1 MVTQATERRITRRLL
16 RDAGRSEAQFQ
27 RELRRVFTLLGLH
40 VSETAARL
48 YEAGELDSTEP
59 EDNAEAIIVAALLTV
74 TVLPF
79 LLSAFQNH
87 YTRIYDRVERATPGL
102 GLSRNA
108 ALEAASNRV
117 NLMDLDGQTRKQL
130 VRVLRDNPRVATDR
144 LIREIQRV
152 VPRGPYRDPTYRA
165 KLIARTETHYAQN
178 TAVIDKYEND
188 NRVPFLLAHDALLGP
203 TDQECED
210 RDGLVYSFAEARQ
223 LAMDEHP
230 NGTLAFTPVFNRG

>member
-1 MVTQATERRITRRLL
+1 MA
-16 RDAGRSEAQFQ
+16 
-27 RELRRVFTLLGLH
+27 LGLE
-40 VSETAARL
+40 VSRVTAAL
-48 YEAGELDSTEP
+48 IAEGLLDNTDP
-59 EDNAEAIIVAALLTV
+59 EDSADEILGALLLSV
-74 TVLPF
+74 TIVP
-79 LLSAFQNH
+79 LLLAAYQNH
-87 YTRIYDRVERATPGL
+87 YLRVYDRVERATPGL
-102 GLSRNA
+102 GLTRNA

-130 VRVLRDNPRVATDR
+130 VRVLRDNPDVATDR

-210 RDGLVYSFAEARQ
+210 RDGLVYSFNDARQ